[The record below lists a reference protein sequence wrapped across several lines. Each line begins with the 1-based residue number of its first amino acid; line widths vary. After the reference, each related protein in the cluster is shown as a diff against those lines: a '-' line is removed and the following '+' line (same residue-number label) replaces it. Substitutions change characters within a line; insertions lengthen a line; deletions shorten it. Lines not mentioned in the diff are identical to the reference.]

1 MTTFFSNITA
11 FGRTLK
17 TTWLFYWN
25 GFRFYRRHSL
35 HLLALVVGVSM
46 VDFMCPL
53 FTRRLIDIAIPARDI
68 RLWAGYAAVI
78 AGTVA
83 MSCLL
88 NVLIVK
94 NSVTLCEEIIARLRE
109 KIVEC
114 LLGKTPGFYRDFST
128 GDLFSRFN
136 FDVDGVAEYLY
147 AQLIWSGI
155 YLTIFLSFMIIL
167 IIWNWHLGLVTLG
180 LSLVALCIVMASHQ
194 DVTRAM
200 NAVQQKQAARNDFF
214 LDMMGG
220 IGEIGVYLQTLNF
233 QRRFKGVNEEVK
245 NAKIRALRRRDY
257 TWVGLDR
264 TAVVLTAFPMVL
276 GGLFLVVGIGDL
288 TLGVLVAF
296 AQCLYYCS
304 YYLRYSGSAMIFC
317 SANMAYIARI
327 NEMLNTGNEPE
338 AAPVTIETVPEHYD
352 IEFRDVSFAYP
363 GDRRVFQG
371 LSLSIKAGEK
381 VAVMAHSGRGKTTL
395 ANLLL
400 RRLRPGSG
408 TISFGGR
415 DIEEYPKNFYLQYF
429 SYVSQNTHIFRQS
442 IKDNIEFG
450 WAPSDQA
457 HCNELLKRVR
467 LFDDVQNMPKK
478 SDTVLDALNMDL
490 SGGQKQRLAFARALA
505 KDPAVI
511 VLDEFSSA
519 LDQET
524 ERGIV
529 DDLLKTL
536 NNQTIICITHNL
548 SLANRFDR
556 IITLPDGK

>member
-1 MTTFFSNITA
+1 
-11 FGRTLK
+11 
-17 TTWLFYWN
+17 
-25 GFRFYRRHSL
+25 
-35 HLLALVVGVSM
+35 
-46 VDFMCPL
+46 
-53 FTRRLIDIAIPARDI
+53 
-68 RLWAGYAAVI
+68 
-78 AGTVA
+78 
-83 MSCLL
+83 
-88 NVLIVK
+88 
-94 NSVTLCEEIIARLRE
+94 
-109 KIVEC
+109 
-114 LLGKTPGFYRDFST
+114 
-128 GDLFSRFN
+128 
-136 FDVDGVAEYLY
+136 
-147 AQLIWSGI
+147 
-155 YLTIFLSFMIIL
+155 
-167 IIWNWHLGLVTLG
+167 
-180 LSLVALCIVMASHQ
+180 
-194 DVTRAM
+194 
-200 NAVQQKQAARNDFF
+200 
-214 LDMMGG
+214 
-220 IGEIGVYLQTLNF
+220 
-233 QRRFKGVNEEVK
+233 
-245 NAKIRALRRRDY
+245 
-257 TWVGLDR
+257 
-264 TAVVLTAFPMVL
+264 
-276 GGLFLVVGIGDL
+276 
-288 TLGVLVAF
+288 
-296 AQCLYYCS
+296 
-304 YYLRYSGSAMIFC
+304 
-317 SANMAYIARI
+317 
-327 NEMLNTGNEPE
+327 
-338 AAPVTIETVPEHYD
+338 
-352 IEFRDVSFAYP
+352 
-363 GDRRVFQG
+363 
-371 LSLSIKAGEK
+371 
-381 VAVMAHSGRGKTTL
+381 MAHSGRGKTTL